1 MNKDERIAIR
11 LTKDMKD
18 KLEKLA
24 EADGRSLSN
33 YIIKVLS
40 EHIKNSKARHH

>member
-18 KLEKLA
+18 KIEKLA
-24 EADGRSLSN
+24 DADSRSLSN

-40 EHIKNSKARHH
+40 EHIKNSKARN

>member
-1 MNKDERIAIR
+1 MKKDERIAIR

-24 EADGRSLSN
+24 EADNRSLSN

-40 EHIKNSKARHH
+40 EHIKNSKARN